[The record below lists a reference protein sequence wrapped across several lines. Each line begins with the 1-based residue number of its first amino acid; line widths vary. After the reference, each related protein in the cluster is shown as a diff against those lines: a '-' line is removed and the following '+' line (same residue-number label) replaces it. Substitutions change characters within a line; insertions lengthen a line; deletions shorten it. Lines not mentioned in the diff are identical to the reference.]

1 MPSFESS
8 KFVWIRGMLASSM
21 YTGTS
26 STSGGTTIQNSRNRK
41 MNCRGHQEI
50 FEHAYAAIVATATD
64 STTVP
69 TEISIEFTNDD
80 PMLAPSHARR
90 NAPRLAVVG
99 RPICEFAQS
108 RFVRNAFDAI
118 T

>member
-1 MPSFESS
+1 
-8 KFVWIRGMLASSM
+8 MLASSM